1 MKNVFI
7 LTFTIF
13 LVAFTA
19 CNPAP
24 KAESK
29 LAGTDSLMMQWNNAW
44 NASNAD
50 QIAALFTDKAILVS
64 AGGVIIGIDSIK
76 VKMINRSVLGLK
88 NLKTEMISESVSTD
102 FASQTGSYSHDWIN
116 KDSTIAK
123 ESGMFTFIWQKQAD
137 KSWKLALIHM

>member
-13 LVAFTA
+13 LMAFTA

-64 AGGVIIGIDSIK
+64 AGGVINGIDSIK

-102 FASQTGSYSHDWIN
+102 FASQTGSYTHDWII
-116 KDSTIAK
+116 KDSTITK
-123 ESGMFTFIWQKQAD
+123 ESGLFTFIWQKQAD
-137 KSWKLALIHM
+137 KSWKLVLIHM